1 MAIEPIYEK
10 INLNERRKFYSEP
23 VKCTVKTALSTDD
36 VKEVLCVTATP
47 AVYGNETTNGAVT
60 FNGKAVFFVCYIDRE
75 GEIRK
80 VEIGADFVGAV
91 KDENIKQGFKAIITP
106 EVSKTEYDLSG
117 VALGVSATV
126 TACVETIDSVE
137 LSALVGGEGLV
148 VDQTEIQV
156 LKSLGVKES
165 AYPIEEEFELAF
177 AVKEVLNHRASAC
190 ITAVQCGVGAIIVD
204 GKVFLSVIALQNEEK
219 CSIIKETRVVPF
231 RMELECEDAM
241 PTMRATAKVY
251 EKALKTQVEVD
262 EDANKS
268 NVSISLNLYFSGEA
282 FITQTVSVCKDVFST
297 KEELSVNKAQGQF
310 ACPFEPI
317 YTSTKVNGRAVT
329 EELPIGARLFAVG
342 SEKAELLSVK
352 SAEQGLLV
360 TGVVSVTGYFADGE
374 NKAFT
379 RKLET
384 PFETTL
390 DVGDMADGKEYEIIV
405 KAVFGTARLIN
416 ATEVELDVELNATV
430 YMVEKA
436 TITCISE
443 TASLGE
449 KQENPHA
456 ISVYIPMENEE
467 LWSLSK
473 RLNVCP
479 ETLVATNPELTFPL
493 KGNERIVVYRQR

>member
-1 MAIEPIYEK
+1 
-10 INLNERRKFYSEP
+10 
-23 VKCTVKTALSTDD
+23 
-36 VKEVLCVTATP
+36 
-47 AVYGNETTNGAVT
+47 
-60 FNGKAVFFVCYIDRE
+60 
-75 GEIRK
+75 
-80 VEIGADFVGAV
+80 
-91 KDENIKQGFKAIITP
+91 
-106 EVSKTEYDLSG
+106 
-117 VALGVSATV
+117 
-126 TACVETIDSVE
+126 
-137 LSALVGGEGLV
+137 
-148 VDQTEIQV
+148 
-156 LKSLGVKES
+156 
-165 AYPIEEEFELAF
+165 
-177 AVKEVLNHRASAC
+177 
-190 ITAVQCGVGAIIVD
+190 
-204 GKVFLSVIALQNEEK
+204 
-219 CSIIKETRVVPF
+219 
-231 RMELECEDAM
+231 
-241 PTMRATAKVY
+241 
-251 EKALKTQVEVD
+251 
-262 EDANKS
+262 
-268 NVSISLNLYFSGEA
+268 
-282 FITQTVSVCKDVFST
+282 VFST

-317 YTSTKVNGRAVT
+317 YTSTKLNGRAVT

-467 LWSLSK
+467 LWSLAK
-473 RLNVCP
+473 RLNVAP
-479 ETLVATNPELTFPL
+479 ETLEKTNPDLKFPL
-493 KGNERIVVYRQR
+493 DGSERIVIYRQI